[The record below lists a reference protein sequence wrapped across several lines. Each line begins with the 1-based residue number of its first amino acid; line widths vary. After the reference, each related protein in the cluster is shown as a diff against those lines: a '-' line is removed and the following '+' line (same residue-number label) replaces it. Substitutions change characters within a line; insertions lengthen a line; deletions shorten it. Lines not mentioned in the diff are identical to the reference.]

1 MGRPREFDIDEA
13 LGKALHLF
21 WRKGFEGTSMTDLT
35 DAMGIAKPSLY
46 ATFGNKEELFRK
58 ALDSYQAT
66 CMAFLDAALAQPT
79 ARQAVE
85 RLLYGFADVATDRA
99 HPPGCLETNGAL
111 VCSDG
116 AEHIRRELIERRAG
130 QATVLQRRLQ
140 RAQDEG
146 DLSADADPADL
157 ARYVMTVV
165 QGMAVQAASGA
176 GRDALHA
183 VIRTALRAWPDG

>member
-1 MGRPREFDIDEA
+1 MGRPREFDVDEA
-13 LGKALHLF
+13 LAKALHLF

-58 ALDSYQAT
+58 ALDSYQST
-66 CMAFLDAALAQPT
+66 CMAFFDAALAEPT

-85 RLLYGFADVATDRA
+85 RLLFGFADVQTDCA

-116 AEHIRRELIERRAG
+116 ADHIRRELIARRAG
-130 QATVLQRRLQ
+130 QVAVLERRLEHAR
-140 RAQDEG
+140 RAG

-157 ARYVMTVV
+157 ARFVMTVV

-176 GRDALHA
+176 GRDALYG
-183 VIRTALRAWPDG
+183 VIRTALRAWPEA

>member
-13 LGKALHLF
+13 LAKALHLF
-21 WRKGFEGTSMTDLT
+21 WRKGYEGTSMTDLT

-58 ALDSYQAT
+58 ALDSYQST
-66 CMAFLDAALAQPT
+66 CMAFMEAAMVEPT
-79 ARQAVE
+79 AREVVE
-85 RLLYGFADVATDRA
+85 HLLFGFADVTTDCA

-116 AEHIRRELIERRAG
+116 ADHIRRELIARRAG
-130 QATVLQRRLQ
+130 LVTGLEHRLL
-140 RAQDEG
+140 RAQAAG
-146 DLSADADPADL
+146 DLSAGADPADL

-183 VIRTALRAWPDG
+183 VVRTALRAWPAG